1 MESHALSTGHWGLH
15 SGAQEKGTP
24 SFESSIFHLHDDKS
38 EHEHGH
44 TSTSED
50 DLLKLLNLPER
61 TQTWNRFDKR
71 AKTYR
76 TTSSSGPL
84 WENVV
89 ARITIDDETGHIM
102 SLEYTKH
109 MTEKDLHRNVPSVR
123 DIRTVLLHFSPV
135 TPNQQLKQS
144 FQTFAALPVD
154 ETTQQ
159 TSQIQTAVQHE
170 LSVGSERPGVIAK
183 DLFKSLISSA
193 VSLDDAVV
201 DPWMKATRYGRVD
214 FADVCCTSDSLLTG
228 AVTSLGG
235 HAVQHSHCNGFDLT
249 TKAGTDKL
257 KEDLLEKKPRVVWM
271 TPPCTT
277 QRSQQS
283 QSRSRFH
290 RVQMNILA
298 VFLWLVKQDWCEAI
312 LEQQE
317 SLGSSSCV
325 N

>member
-1 MESHALSTGHWGLH
+1 MLSSRKESLSNESTPFLIGLDVLCEYGLVMDHHYNRVYCHILRRYLPCAILPTRHLALEILPSNSELGQHPVPSHALSNRHWGLH
-15 SGAQEKGTP
+15 SGAQEKRTP
-24 SFESSIFHLHDDKS
+24 SFESSMFHLHDEKS

-50 DLLKLLNLPER
+50 DLLKLLNLPEC
-61 TQTWNRFDKR
+61 TQSSTRFDKS
-71 AKTYR
+71 AKTNR

-109 MTEKDLHRNVPSVR
+109 MTEKDLHRNLPSVR

-135 TPNQQLKQS
+135 TLNQQLKQS
-144 FQTFAALPVD
+144 FQGFAALPVD

-159 TSQIQTAVQHE
+159 TSQTQTAVHDE

-183 DLFKSLISSA
+183 DVFKSLIFPD

-214 FADVCCTSDSLLTG
+214 FAEVCCTSDSLWSG

-235 HAVQHSHCNGFDLT
+235 HAVQYSHWNGFDPT
-249 TKAGTDKL
+249 
-257 KEDLLEKKPRVVWM
+257 
-271 TPPCTT
+271 
-277 QRSQQS
+277 S
-283 QSRSRFH
+283 
-290 RVQMNILA
+290 
-298 VFLWLVKQDWCEAI
+298 
-312 LEQQE
+312 
-317 SLGSSSCV
+317 
-325 N
+325 

>member
-1 MESHALSTGHWGLH
+1 MPSHALSTRHWGLH

-24 SFESSIFHLHDDKS
+24 SFESSIFHLHDEKS

-50 DLLKLLNLPER
+50 DLLKLLNLPEC
-61 TQTWNRFDKR
+61 TQTWTRFDKR

-109 MTEKDLHRNVPSVR
+109 MTEKDLHRNLPSVR

-159 TSQIQTAVQHE
+159 TSQIQTAVHDE

-183 DLFKSLISSA
+183 DLFKSLILSA

-214 FADVCCTSDSLLTG
+214 FAEVCCTSDSLLSG
-228 AVTSLGG
+228 AVTCLVDMPYSTVIGM
-235 HAVQHSHCNGFDLT
+235 ASIS
-249 TKAGTDKL
+249 
-257 KEDLLEKKPRVVWM
+257 P
-271 TPPCTT
+271 
-277 QRSQQS
+277 QRPGQQIE
-283 QSRSRFH
+283 R
-290 RVQMNILA
+290 
-298 VFLWLVKQDWCEAI
+298 
-312 LEQQE
+312 
-317 SLGSSSCV
+317 GSS
-325 N
+325 